1 MGERFVTRSAKSY
14 RQSQVSHSC
23 KTRAEQDNW
32 TRGRNTSV
40 GSVRLRIVALASVG
54 CLMSNTTALALRTRY
69 TMYSTNKSSPYS
81 GLLVAMSKYVIW
93 MRYMSNDP
101 VTQWPVRFRQY
112 CPYHDSDYVWASQSS
127 TGSEL
132 KRIRDQILIA
142 YLLDSADSMPDVISN
157 SPYTHEYNV
166 SYWGYLIH
174 VLG

>member
-1 MGERFVTRSAKSY
+1 MWAIHAWHVRTLKDRGNRMRIEWG
-14 RQSQVSHSC
+14 
-23 KTRAEQDNW
+23 EQDNRI
-32 TRGRNTSV
+32 RGRNTSV

-54 CLMSNTTALALRTRY
+54 CLMSNTTALALRTGY

-81 GLLVAMSKYVIW
+81 GLLVAMSKCVIW

-132 KRIRDQILIA
+132 KRIRDQILI
-142 YLLDSADSMPDVISN
+142 LPHSSWSDWSTRTEVKFSLVIVAN
-157 SPYTHEYNV
+157 D
-166 SYWGYLIH
+166 
-174 VLG
+174 

>member
-1 MGERFVTRSAKSY
+1 MRIEWG
-14 RQSQVSHSC
+14 
-23 KTRAEQDNW
+23 EQDNRI
-32 TRGRNTSV
+32 RGRNTSV

-81 GLLVAMSKYVIW
+81 GLLVAMSKCVIW

-127 TGSEL
+127 TRSEWTEKN
-132 KRIRDQILIA
+132 KRSNIDILLQKNMADDLISVYFHFQTFQRCIA
-142 YLLDSADSMPDVISN
+142 VLRIVIHS
-157 SPYTHEYNV
+157 
-166 SYWGYLIH
+166 
-174 VLG
+174 

>member
-1 MGERFVTRSAKSY
+1 MRIEWG
-14 RQSQVSHSC
+14 
-23 KTRAEQDNW
+23 EQDNRI
-32 TRGRNTSV
+32 RGRNTSV

-81 GLLVAMSKYVIW
+81 GLLVATSKCVIW

-127 TGSEL
+127 TRSEWTEKN
-132 KRIRDQILIA
+132 KRSNIDILLQKNMADDLISVYFHFQTFQRCIA
-142 YLLDSADSMPDVISN
+142 VLRIVIHS
-157 SPYTHEYNV
+157 
-166 SYWGYLIH
+166 
-174 VLG
+174 